1 MVYDKLVNLI
11 QQYLTFFEKTML
23 QIKRSK
29 SSIKGKLTKKI
40 IENTLVIELSWEAC
54 NQVGGIYTVLRS
66 KVPTMVN
73 KFGGNYC
80 LVGPYIP
87 QAVTT
92 EFEEIKEV
100 SDPFSK
106 AVAKMREM
114 GFEAYYGKWL
124 VTGRP
129 KIVLLNPLSVFN
141 RLGEIKYGLWERH
154 HIETPDDHLI
164 NQVVA
169 FGFLNSI
176 FLQTLGARKHKD
188 QSIVAHFHE
197 WMAGTHIP
205 ELRKLQTPL
214 CITFTTHATL
224 LGRYLAMNDP
234 EFYNH
239 LPFFD
244 WLQEAKNFNIESQ
257 VKIERAAAHGAHVFT
272 SVSEVTAVEC
282 QYLLG
287 REPDIVTPN
296 GINIERFHVLH
307 EFQNLH
313 QKYKDKIH
321 QFVMAHFFG
330 SYTFDLDNTLYF
342 FTSGRFEFRNKG
354 FGLTLEALA
363 RLNFMMQKEHINKT
377 VVMFFITKQPYH
389 SINPSVLQSKG
400 VMEELRQTC
409 QSIERQVG
417 SRLFFAAASIP
428 DNKLPQLNDFVDDYW
443 RLRFR
448 RTLQSWKSKRL
459 PPIVTHNLIND
470 ADDPILMFLRSA
482 NMVNNAHDKVKIVYH
497 PEFIVPTNPLWGME
511 YEQFTRGCNLGV
523 FPSYYEPW
531 GYTPLESIARGVPAV
546 TSNLSGF
553 GDFVMHNIP
562 NPEEKGIIV
571 IDKVKNTFHQ
581 SAQQLAEE
589 MLRFVKQNR
598 RERVEMRNKSESASV
613 LFDWEK
619 LTKYYDKA
627 YLLALQRGA

>member
-1 MVYDKLVNLI
+1 
-11 QQYLTFFEKTML
+11 ML
-23 QIKRSK
+23 EIKRSK
-29 SSIKGKLTKKI
+29 SKISGRLTKKI
-40 IENTLVIELSWEAC
+40 VQNTLVTELAWEAC

-66 KVPTMVN
+66 KVPTMVQN
-73 KFGGNYC
+73 YGNNYC
-80 LVGPYIP
+80 LVGPYIESSV
-87 QAVTT
+87 AT
-92 EFEEIKEV
+92 EFEEV
-100 SDPFSK
+100 RDANDPFAK

-114 GFEAYYGKWL
+114 GYDAHYGKWL

-129 KIVLLNPLSVFN
+129 NIVLLNPFSVFD
-141 RLGEIKYGLWERH
+141 RLGDIKYNLWEHH
-154 HIETPDDHLI
+154 HIETPDEDLI
-164 NQVVA
+164 NKVVA
-169 FGFLNSI
+169 FGFLNFI
-176 FLQTLGARKHKD
+176 FLQTLASKKGKD
-188 QSIVAHFHE
+188 KYLIAHFHE

-205 ELRKLQTPL
+205 DLRKNDVPL
-214 CITFTTHATL
+214 SITFTTHATM

-244 WLQEAKNFNIESQ
+244 WLQEAQNFNIEAQ

-272 SVSEVTAVEC
+272 TVSEVTAVEC
-282 QYLLG
+282 QYLVG

-313 QKYKDKIH
+313 QKYKDEIH
-321 QFVMAHFFG
+321 QFVMAHFFS
-330 SYTFDLDNTLYF
+330 SYTFDLDKTLYF

-363 RLNFMMQKEHINKT
+363 RLNHMMQRENIDMT

-389 SINPSVLQSKG
+389 SINPDVLQSKA
-400 VMEELRQTC
+400 VMEELRHTC
-409 QSIERQVG
+409 QAIESQVG
-417 SRLFFAAASIP
+417 SRLFYEAASIP
-428 DNKLPQLNDFVDDYW
+428 DNKLPQLSDFVDDYW

-448 RTLQSWKSKRL
+448 RTLQSWKSNNL
-459 PPIVTHNLIND
+459 PPIVTHNLVND
-470 ADDPILMFLRSA
+470 TDDPILMFLRSA
-482 NMVNNAHDKVKIVYH
+482 NMVNNKHDKVKVVYH
-497 PEFIVPTNPLWGME
+497 PDFIVPTNPLWGME
-511 YEQFTRGCNLGV
+511 YDQFTRGCNLGV

-553 GDFVMHNIP
+553 GDFVIHNVS

-581 SAQQLAEE
+581 SAAQLANEL
-589 MLRFVKQNR
+589 MNFVRQTR
-598 RERVEMRNKSESASV
+598 RQRVEMRNRSEAASV
-613 LFDWEK
+613 SFDWNL

-627 YLLALQRGA
+627 YLLALQRINAV

>member
-1 MVYDKLVNLI
+1 MMN
-11 QQYLTFFEKTML
+11 
-23 QIKRSK
+23 IKRNK
-29 SSIKGKLTKKI
+29 PPIKGKLTKKMV
-40 IENTLVIELSWEAC
+40 EDTLLTEIAWEAC

-66 KVPTMVN
+66 KVPTIVE

-80 LVGPYIP
+80 LIGPYVSP
-87 QAVTT
+87 NVAT
-92 EFEEIKEV
+92 EFEEIKEIEG
-100 SDPFSK
+100 PFSR
-106 AVAKMREM
+106 AAAKMREM
-114 GFEAYYGKWL
+114 GYDVHYGKWL

-129 KIVLLNPLSVFN
+129 KIVLLNPSCVFN
-141 RLGEIKYGLWERH
+141 RLGEIKYSLWEHH
-154 HIETPDDHLI
+154 HITTPDDHLV

-169 FGFLNSI
+169 FGFLTKI
-176 FLQTLGARKHKD
+176 FMELLAGRKTKD
-188 QSIVAHFHE
+188 QNIIAHFHE
-197 WMAGTHIP
+197 WMAATPIP
-205 ELRKLQTPL
+205 ELRKANLPIS
-214 CITFTTHATL
+214 ITFTTHATI

-244 WLQEAKNFNIESQ
+244 WLQESQNFNIESQ
-257 VKIERAAAHGAHVFT
+257 VRIERAAAHGSHVFT
-272 SVSEVTAVEC
+272 TVSEVTAMEC

-296 GINIERFHVLH
+296 GINIERFHAIH

-313 QKYKDKIH
+313 EKYKDRIH

-363 RLNFMMQKEHINKT
+363 RLNHMMQKEHINKT

-389 SINPSVLQSKG
+389 SVNPEVLQNKA
-400 VMEELRQTC
+400 VMEELRKTC
-409 QSIERQVG
+409 QAIERQVG
-417 SRLFFAAASIP
+417 SRLFHAAASIP
-428 DNKLPQLNDFVDDYW
+428 DNKLTNLSDYVDDYW
-443 RLRFR
+443 KLRFR

-459 PPIVTHNLIND
+459 PPVVTHNLVND
-470 ADDPILMFLRSA
+470 TDDPILMFLRSA
-482 NMVNNAHDKVKIVYH
+482 NLVNKESDRVKIVYH
-497 PEFIVPTNPLWGME
+497 PDFIVPTNPLWGIE
-511 YEQFTRGCNLGV
+511 YDQFTRGCNLGV

-562 NPEEKGIIV
+562 NPEEKGIVV
-571 IDKVKNTFHQ
+571 IDKVKNTFHE
-581 SAQQLAEE
+581 SAQQLANQ
-589 MLRFVKQNR
+589 MMRFVKQNR
-598 RERVEMRNKSESASV
+598 RERVEMRGKSEAASV
-613 LFDWEK
+613 SFDWDI
-619 LTKYYDKA
+619 LTKYYEKA
-627 YLLALQRGA
+627 YLLSIQRGG

>member
-1 MVYDKLVNLI
+1 
-11 QQYLTFFEKTML
+11 ML
-23 QIKRSK
+23 EIKRSK
-29 SSIKGKLTKKI
+29 SKISGRLTKKI
-40 IENTLVIELSWEAC
+40 VQNTLVTELAWEAC

-66 KVPTMVN
+66 KVPTMVQN
-73 KFGGNYC
+73 YGNNYC
-80 LVGPYIP
+80 LVGPYIESSV
-87 QAVTT
+87 AT
-92 EFEEIKEV
+92 EFEEV
-100 SDPFSK
+100 RDANDPFAK

-114 GFEAYYGKWL
+114 GYDAHYGKWL

-129 KIVLLNPLSVFN
+129 NIVLLNPFSVFD
-141 RLGEIKYGLWERH
+141 RLGDIKYNLWEHH
-154 HIETPDDHLI
+154 HIETPDEDLI
-164 NQVVA
+164 NKVVA
-169 FGFLNSI
+169 FGFLNFI
-176 FLQTLGARKHKD
+176 FLQTLASKKGKD
-188 QSIVAHFHE
+188 KYLIAHFHE

-205 ELRKLQTPL
+205 DLRKNDVPL
-214 CITFTTHATL
+214 SITFTTHATM

-244 WLQEAKNFNIESQ
+244 WLQEAQNFNIEAQ

-272 SVSEVTAVEC
+272 TVSEVTAVEC
-282 QYLLG
+282 QYLVG

-313 QKYKDKIH
+313 QKYKDEIH
-321 QFVMAHFFG
+321 QFVMAHFFS
-330 SYTFDLDNTLYF
+330 SYTFDLDKTLYF

-363 RLNFMMQKEHINKT
+363 RLNHMMQRENIDMT

-389 SINPSVLQSKG
+389 SINPDVLQSKA
-400 VMEELRQTC
+400 VMEELRHTC
-409 QSIERQVG
+409 QAIERQVG
-417 SRLFFAAASIP
+417 SRLFYEAASIP
-428 DNKLPQLNDFVDDYW
+428 DNKLPQLSDFVDDYW

-448 RTLQSWKSKRL
+448 RTLQSWKSNNL
-459 PPIVTHNLIND
+459 PPIVTHNLVND
-470 ADDPILMFLRSA
+470 TDDPILMFLRSA
-482 NMVNNAHDKVKIVYH
+482 NMVNNKHDKVKVVYH
-497 PEFIVPTNPLWGME
+497 PDFIMPTNPLWGME
-511 YEQFTRGCNLGV
+511 YDQFTRGCNLGV

-553 GDFVMHNIP
+553 GDFVIHNVS

-581 SAQQLAEE
+581 SAAQLANEL
-589 MLRFVKQNR
+589 MNFVRQTR
-598 RERVEMRNKSESASV
+598 RQRVEMRNRSEAASV
-613 LFDWEK
+613 SFDWNL

-627 YLLALQRGA
+627 YLLALQRINAV